1 MSHFQKQGRAL
12 LANGYLI
19 VPIRPGDK
27 RPALKNWQTSRIGAS
42 DLANYT
48 KHGVGVLCGQGA
60 HPVCAIDVDT
70 TDAELAQRF
79 IDWCSEHLGVTCER
93 VGKAPKI
100 LLPYRAAES
109 GWRKGLS
116 TPFSTDWVSGP
127 DGWYS
132 EGWKTVERNG
142 RDVNVS
148 TGQIHRVEVLGYG
161 QQFVAYHIHPDT
173 GQPYEWVDI
182 FGGIE
187 FMRADDLPVVTEE
200 QVRHALVAFD
210 EMARLVGLQAHP
222 SGRAQA
228 SAPTPPKER
237 TPAEDEDFFGRV
249 NEAALANL
257 TSWVPALFPAA
268 REYQDGYRIAS
279 VDLGRDLEED
289 VSVVPD
295 GIVDFGVADMGDERQ
310 GKRTPI
316 DLVMEWSTRMF
327 DDPLDAP
334 TSPFD
339 AALWLCD
346 CLGTPKEELGF
357 GLRKQREKAA
367 ERSAKRIAM
376 SGLVDKIKA
385 CEDSIALMDE
395 VAKQARALIAETP
408 ELHAEIAGALK
419 TRFKEL
425 TGVTLPVVDLNRAL
439 REPSAPTVKAR
450 RPLTEFGN
458 AERMLDRYGQGLMF
472 VPEMGSWYCWTGVYW
487 RKSPDV
493 EIEHL
498 AKETVKALVG
508 EIADHPE
515 PAEFFKFCAISQQ
528 AKMVRNMVTLAQSDP
543 RVMVPARELDKYS
556 HLMGAAN
563 GVIDLRTGDLLPP
576 DPELRITKI
585 AGCDYVPG
593 AKAPLFRQTVVDVFN
608 DDADMV
614 AFFQRLVGY
623 AAMGQPNQ
631 DVMVIPH
638 GNGSNGKSTVLGT
651 IRLAFGGYAKAA
663 EAGTFVSDA
672 KGGGNAGAARE
683 DLVRLKGARFVY
695 VNEPDENSELRE
707 GSVKAMT
714 GGDAITARGVY
725 GKESVEFLP
734 SWVVFM
740 PTNHK
745 PIVKGSDNG
754 IWRRLMLIPF
764 TRNFEADPT
773 IVKDPNRETKL
784 QAEIEGVLAWVV
796 EGALAYQAQGLN
808 QVGAVKAAREAYRE
822 QMDLLSEWL
831 EECCEVGPT
840 YEVESSHLWKS
851 WEEYAKNRGLL
862 TYVKNSVAL
871 GRRLDARFPAG
882 KGSGGVRIRRGLRI
896 RCDFDD
902 LV

>member
-1 MSHFQKQGRAL
+1 MSYFQKQGRAL

-19 VPIRPGDK
+19 VPIKPGEK
-27 RPALKNWQTSRIGAS
+27 RPALNNWQSARLGAS
-42 DLANYT
+42 DLTNYPG
-48 KHGVGVLCGQGA
+48 HGVGVLCGQGA
-60 HPVCAIDVDT
+60 HPICAIDIDV
-70 TDAELAQRF
+70 TDSDLADRF
-79 IDWCSEHLGVTCER
+79 ADWCLHNLGATVAR
-93 VGKAPKI
+93 VGMAPKI
-100 LLPYRAAES
+100 LLVYRAE
-109 GWRKGLS
+109 G
-116 TPFSTDWVSGP
+116 
-127 DGWYS
+127 
-132 EGWKTVERNG
+132 EGWSKATGAWFEDGEGER
-142 RDVNVS
+142 
-148 TGQIHRVEVLGYG
+148 HRIEVLGSG
-161 QQFVAYHIHPDT
+161 QQFVAYHTHPDT
-173 GQPYEWVDI
+173 GAPYEWIDLL
-182 FGGIE
+182 GGLE
-187 FMRADDLPVVTEE
+187 SVRADELAMVNMD
-200 QVRHALVAFD
+200 Q
-210 EMARLVGLQAHP
+210 
-222 SGRAQA
+222 
-228 SAPTPPKER
+228 
-237 TPAEDEDFFGRV
+237 V
-249 NEAALANL
+249 NEALLKFEELAQGAGMVKVG
-257 TSWVPALFPAA
+257 SGRGV
-268 REYQDGYRIAS
+268 YQ
-279 VDLGRDLEED
+279 VD
-289 VSVVPD
+289 
-295 GIVDFGVADMGDERQ
+295 
-310 GKRTPI
+310 
-316 DLVMEWSTRMF
+316 
-327 DDPLDAP
+327 DDPLMEYEPPVGVSLATVAKAMSHVDPNDYDSWIRAGM
-334 TSPFD
+334 
-339 AALWLCD
+339 ALHHEFGAEVGALDVWDEWSSKATNYAGRDDLARRWA
-346 CLGTPKEELGF
+346 GF
-357 GLRKQREKAA
+357 GQNGRITTVRWLLKVGNQAQKVERRNEKRQALQTLLGVIREC
-367 ERSAKRIAM
+367 
-376 SGLVDKIKA
+376 D
-385 CEDSIALMDE
+385 DSIALMEDVAKEARAVLSDVPEIQTE
-395 VAKQARALIAETP
+395 VASAFRKRF
-408 ELHAEIAGALK
+408 HEI
-419 TRFKEL
+419 
-425 TGVTLPVVDLNRAL
+425 TGVALPAATLNKAL

-458 AERMLDRYGQGLMF
+458 SERMLDRYGQGLMF

-651 IRLAFGGYAKAA
+651 IRSAFGGYAKAA

-773 IVKDPNRETKL
+773 ITKDPNRETKL

-831 EECCEVGPT
+831 EECCEIGPT